1 MSSFLFESR
10 FSFHNIHRTL
20 WRDPKAKFTF
30 DKMSEKQIFRNYAK
44 GRLGDSTPLYCCCFS
59 NFITEHKIFWPFFEW
74 LWLAGDCQAAAFEL
88 MNSSVEGTLECA
100 VEWGELKYGKFWNL
114 STLCTPQP
122 PSISTDNRNTNG
134 KITEHTV
141 SQSWLPNLFLFTLWF
156 CYDNLRLLC
165 CVCWA

>member
-20 WRDPKAKFTF
+20 WRDPKVKFTF

-59 NFITEHKIFWPFFEW
+59 NFITEHNIFWPFFEW

-88 MNSSVEGTLECA
+88 IGGRDSWVRRRVRRIEIWKIMKCFHSCHYPASTYFDWQPKHKRQNYWAHSFSELTTEPFSVYSLI
-100 VEWGELKYGKFWNL
+100 L
-114 STLCTPQP
+114 
-122 PSISTDNRNTNG
+122 
-134 KITEHTV
+134 
-141 SQSWLPNLFLFTLWF
+141 LW
-156 CYDNLRLLC
+156 
-165 CVCWA
+165 